1 MHLTFENPDA
11 AFWLISALVA
21 IALLSYAA
29 ARRRRSFAGLATHN
43 LHSRFRNAVG
53 PTRRT
58 GRGLLLIG
66 AICLLSLA
74 LMDPRAGSR
83 YEQVA
88 QRNIDV
94 VFMLDTSRSMLAEDL
109 RPNRLERAKGY
120 IRDVVEHA
128 VGDRFGLVVF
138 GGTPTLKVPI
148 TRDLH
153 ALNLALDEI
162 EPRSGRR
169 GGSLLGDALRLSE
182 QALEADQDGL
192 KAIIVLSD
200 GEDMGSFPIEAAA
213 AAADQGISIWTV
225 GLGDPQE
232 GGRIPIMYRGERVFL
247 THNGQEVWTKMNPTL
262 LQEIAG
268 AADGQFIPAGTSDLD
283 LRDIYDRV
291 IAPAAGKRIES
302 ARVER
307 RTPRYR
313 WFVAAAL
320 LLLAAEG
327 LAGLRWRGAHRV
339 RKARQVHET
348 AVPA

>member
-88 QRNIDV
+88 QRNIDI

-128 VGDRFGLVVF
+128 VGDRRARRELFGA
-138 GGTPTLKVPI
+138 GQ
-148 TRDLH
+148 RR
-153 ALNLALDEI
+153 NLRPLDRRVGRAREGQHTQ
-162 EPRSGRR
+162 RS
-169 GGSLLGDALRLSE
+169 
-182 QALEADQDGL
+182 
-192 KAIIVLSD
+192 
-200 GEDMGSFPIEAAA
+200 
-213 AAADQGISIWTV
+213 
-225 GLGDPQE
+225 
-232 GGRIPIMYRGERVFL
+232 
-247 THNGQEVWTKMNPTL
+247 
-262 LQEIAG
+262 
-268 AADGQFIPAGTSDLD
+268 
-283 LRDIYDRV
+283 
-291 IAPAAGKRIES
+291 
-302 ARVER
+302 
-307 RTPRYR
+307 
-313 WFVAAAL
+313 
-320 LLLAAEG
+320 
-327 LAGLRWRGAHRV
+327 
-339 RKARQVHET
+339 
-348 AVPA
+348 